1 MRLIGYVRVSTEE
14 QGDEGYGLAAQ
25 RDTME
30 FWSAARGHELLTVT
44 TDVISAG
51 KTDRLH
57 GRSVAIA
64 AIEMGVADGLL
75 IRALD
80 RGTRDQLDG
89 AQLFKRAE
97 RYGWQLLDCDGTDSG
112 DTSQRLTAD
121 VRLAMAA
128 EERRKIGQRTREGLA
143 RARREGKQLGRPTLI
158 RPDVERRIAILHRE
172 GLGPKAIATALT
184 AEGIPTATGGDTWHY
199 STVRGVLARIRKAV
213 A

>member
-30 FWSAARGHELLTVT
+30 FWSQARGHELLTVT
-44 TDVISAG
+44 TDVISGA
-51 KTDRLH
+51 KADQMH
-57 GRSVAIA
+57 GRAVAIA

-97 RYGWQLLDCDGTDSG
+97 RYGWQLLDCDGGDSS

-121 VRLAMAA
+121 VRLAVAA

-143 RARREGKQLGRPTLI
+143 RARREGKQLGRPKLI
-158 RPDVERRIAILHRE
+158 RPDVERRIAVLHRE
-172 GLGPKAIATALT
+172 GLGPKAIATTLT
-184 AEGIPTATGGDTWHY
+184 AEGIPTPTGGDAWHY
-199 STVRGVLARIRKAV
+199 STVRGVLARQRKSV

>member
-14 QGDEGYGLAAQ
+14 QGDDGYGLAAQ

-51 KTDRLH
+51 KTDRLY

-89 AQLFKRAE
+89 AQLFK
-97 RYGWQLLDCDGTDSG
+97 
-112 DTSQRLTAD
+112 
-121 VRLAMAA
+121 
-128 EERRKIGQRTREGLA
+128 
-143 RARREGKQLGRPTLI
+143 
-158 RPDVERRIAILHRE
+158 
-172 GLGPKAIATALT
+172 
-184 AEGIPTATGGDTWHY
+184 
-199 STVRGVLARIRKAV
+199 
-213 A
+213 